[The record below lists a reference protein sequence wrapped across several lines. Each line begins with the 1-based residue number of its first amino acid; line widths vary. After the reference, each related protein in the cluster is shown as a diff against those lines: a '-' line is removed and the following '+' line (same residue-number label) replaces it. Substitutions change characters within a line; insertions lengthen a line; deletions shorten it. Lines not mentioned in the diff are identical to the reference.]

1 MKLRFRLFSA
11 LVLLGLLVVLAGC
24 SSNAEG
30 NEGSQSTVRIG
41 IQQSL
46 SPLWIAKENGWFEE
60 AFKEL
65 GVEVEWVEFQ
75 SGPPQ
80 FEGIAAGK
88 LDFTDVGN
96 TPVIGGQAAD
106 VPFKEIA
113 VTADGMLANA
123 ILVNGDSGIKTVEDL
138 KGKKIAV
145 AKGSSAF
152 GFLYQVLKKYNI
164 DPSEVEIIQLQP
176 DEATP
181 AFENGS
187 VDAWSIWEPFI
198 SIQTIRNDAEILING
213 KEMNL
218 SSPSFAVARQGIIDE
233 HPEFVST
240 FLEVY
245 ARAAEWRTD
254 NKEEA
259 IEFFSKARELEPEVV
274 ESVLNNT
281 NYFVS
286 PITDEFNAGQQ
297 KVADLLFELG
307 AIEKS
312 IDTSKAYDNEF
323 AEKLQKGE

>member
-1 MKLRFRLFSA
+1 MKLRLFRSF
-11 LVLLGLLVVLAGC
+11 VLLGLLIVLAGC

-30 NEGSQSTVRIG
+30 KEDKKEVVRIG

-46 SPLWIAKENGWFEE
+46 SPLWIGKENGWFEE
-60 AFKEL
+60 AFSEI
-65 GVEVEWVEFQ
+65 GVDVEWVEFQ

-88 LDFTDVGN
+88 LDFTEVGN

-113 VTADGMLANA
+113 VTADGYLANA
-123 ILVNGDSGIKTVEDL
+123 ILVRDDSGIETVADL

-152 GFLYQVLKKYNI
+152 GFLYQVLEKNNI
-164 DPSEVEIIQLQP
+164 DPSELEIIQLQP

-198 SIQTIRNDAEILING
+198 SIQTIRNNAEILVNG
-213 KEMNL
+213 EDVQL

-233 HPEFVST
+233 KPEYVDI
-240 FLEVY
+240 FLKVFS
-245 ARAAEWRTD
+245 RAVEWRTE

-259 IEFFSKARELEPEVV
+259 VEFFAKARELEPEVV
-274 ESVLNNT
+274 QSVINNT

-286 PITDEFNAGQQ
+286 PITEDFNAGQQ
-297 KVADLLFELG
+297 KVADLLYELG
-307 AIEKS
+307 AIDKS
-312 IDTSKAYDNEF
+312 INTSKAFDNQF
-323 AEKLQKGE
+323 AEKLKKED

>member
-1 MKLRFRLFSA
+1 MKFRLFSS
-11 LVLLGLLVVLAGC
+11 LVLLGLLFLLAGC
-24 SSNAEG
+24 SNNAEG
-30 NEGSQSTVRIG
+30 KEGKQEVVRIG

-60 AFKEL
+60 AFDKL
-65 GVEVEWVEFQ
+65 GVDVEWVEFQ

-88 LDFTDVGN
+88 LDFTEVGN

-113 VTADGMLANA
+113 VTADGYLANA
-123 ILVNGDSGIKTVEDL
+123 ILVGKDSDIKTVKDL
-138 KGKKIAV
+138 KGKKVAV

-152 GFLYQVLKKYNI
+152 GFLYQVLEKNNI
-164 DPSEVEIIQLQP
+164 DPSELEIIQLQP

-198 SIQTIRNDAEILING
+198 SIQTVRNNAEILVNG
-213 KEMNL
+213 KDVQL
-218 SSPSFAVARQGIIDE
+218 SSPSFAVARQGIIDGK
-233 HPEFVST
+233 PEYVDT
-240 FLEVY
+240 FLEVFS
-245 ARAAEWRTD
+245 RAVEWRTE
-254 NKEEA
+254 NKAEA
-259 IEFFSKARELEPEVV
+259 VEFFAKARDLEPEVV
-274 ESVLNNT
+274 QSVINNT

-286 PITDEFNAGQQ
+286 PVTEEFNAGQQ
-297 KVADLLFELG
+297 KIADLLFELG

-312 IDTSKAYDNEF
+312 IDTSKAFDNQF
-323 AEKLQKGE
+323 AENLKKEE

>member
-1 MKLRFRLFSA
+1 MKLRLIGN
-11 LVLLGLLVVLAGC
+11 LILLGLLFVLAGC
-24 SSNAEG
+24 SNSAEG
-30 NEGSQSTVRIG
+30 KESSQDKVRIG

-46 SPLWIAKENGWFEE
+46 TPLLIARENGWFEE

-65 GVEVEWVEFQ
+65 GVDVEWVEFQ

-88 LDFTDVGN
+88 LDFSEVGN

-113 VTADGMLANA
+113 ISADGMLSNA
-123 ILVNGDSGIKTVEDL
+123 ILVNKDSNIKTVEDL

-152 GFLYQVLKKYNI
+152 GLLYQVLEKYNI
-164 DPSEVEIIQLQP
+164 DPSELEIIQLQP

-198 SIQTIRNDAEILING
+198 SNQTIQNDAEILISG
-213 KEMNL
+213 KDLNL
-218 SSPSFAVARQGIIDE
+218 SSPSFLLARQGVIDGN
-233 HPEFVST
+233 PEYVST

-245 ARAAEWRTD
+245 DRAAKWYAE
-254 NKEEA
+254 NEEDTV
-259 IEFFSKARELEPEVV
+259 EFFSKVRDLDPEIVQ
-274 ESVLNNT
+274 SVYNNT
-281 NYFVS
+281 SYFVS
-286 PITDEFNAGQQ
+286 PVTEEFNSGQQ

-307 AIEKS
+307 AIDKS
-312 IDTSKAYDNEF
+312 IDTSKAYDNKF
-323 AEKLQKGE
+323 AEKIQEGE